1 MSFILDALRRAD
13 AERQRER
20 GPDLQQVADGTALRA
35 AAPAPDPRR
44 HRLLVGV
51 GSALGLAALAL
62 GGWMLGRA
70 PGAGRPLATA
80 ASAPSIT
87 APATPAPT
95 AVDTPAPPT
104 PGAAGTAG
112 AAGLSAPP
120 AAPAPQPLTPA
131 AAGATGAAGPAPA
144 TVAPVAAGNTAA
156 AASTPSPAGTLA
168 TGVAPPPPAASSAV
182 MTNAAAAS
190 APAPV
195 VLQGTAALPEPWRS
209 RVAALRFSG
218 GVHSADR
225 SQSFVLLGAALV
237 HEGDAV
243 APEVVVD
250 RIGPRSLRLR
260 AGPHL
265 VELPL

>member
-20 GPDLQQVADGTALRA
+20 GPDLQQVADGTTLRA
-35 AAPAPDPRR
+35 PPSAPAQRR
-44 HRLLVGV
+44 QRLLVGG
-51 GSALGLAALAL
+51 GSALVLAVLALA
-62 GGWMLGRA
+62 GWMLGRA
-70 PGAGRPLATA
+70 PGASRPLA
-80 ASAPSIT
+80 SAPT
-87 APATPAPT
+87 AQASPAAPSVPSAPPAPSGSPIATMATPARAT
-95 AVDTPAPPT
+95 ADMPAPPA
-104 PGAAGTAG
+104 PGAAGTVG

-120 AAPAPQPLTPA
+120 AAPPPQPLTPA
-131 AAGATGAAGPAPA
+131 AAGAA
-144 TVAPVAAGNTAA
+144 
-156 AASTPSPAGTLA
+156 LA
-168 TGVAPPPPAASSAV
+168 TPTPEVTGSATPPAAASSAV
-182 MTNAAAAS
+182 MTNALAAS

-195 VLQGTAALPEPWRS
+195 LLQGTAALPEPWRS
-209 RVAALRFSG
+209 RVVALRFSG

-243 APEVVVD
+243 ASEVVVD